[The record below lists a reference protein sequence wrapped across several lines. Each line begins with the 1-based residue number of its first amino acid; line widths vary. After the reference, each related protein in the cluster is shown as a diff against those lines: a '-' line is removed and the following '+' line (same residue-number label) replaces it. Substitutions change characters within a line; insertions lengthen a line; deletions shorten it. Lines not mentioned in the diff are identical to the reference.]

1 MPRARRE
8 SSRQKMAVVLG
19 EGGQGGGSG
28 QKRERQARGDQE
40 STWPK
45 WQLYKNEK
53 LGEGEQS
60 SWLGK
65 VKAGAMLKGAER
77 SHRY

>member
-1 MPRARRE
+1 MLHPPPPPLTKRGSLGQEAPRIH
-8 SSRQKMAVVLG
+8 MA
-19 EGGQGGGSG
+19 EMAS
-28 QKRERQARGDQE
+28 
-40 STWPK
+40 
-45 WQLYKNEK
+45 LYGNEK